1 MSSSSQ
7 CHFSLTPSGSRPF
20 YPGRHHRSTAAWR
33 PVQFLRKRLSW
44 QWLWSGESPYYSN
57 ETIYHP
63 LSVET
68 EGCFRPNLANEMY
81 FFSRPVITLC
91 RLLLQWWAGV
101 KLISN
106 NRLIPATVARNRSPY
121 VWKLLIRLF
130 VVSSR
135 RLTMFHTS
143 QASLATRRV
152 EMTLRTAETWTASI
166 NDHGR
171 VLINEP
177 VWKRWPSGP
186 KPQRDTER
194 ELCWEGDG

>member
-1 MSSSSQ
+1 MPIAW
-7 CHFSLTPSGSRPF
+7 CHIVISLSLLLALGLFTQVDITVGICA
-20 YPGRHHRSTAAWR
+20 AAWR

-81 FFSRPVITLC
+81 FFSQPVIILC

-101 KLISN
+101 NLISN
-106 NRLIPATVARNRSPY
+106 NRLIPATVARNRSQY

-130 VVSSR
+130 PSQRCR
-135 RLTMFHTS
+135 REGWRCFIH
-143 QASLATRRV
+143 
-152 EMTLRTAETWTASI
+152 
-166 NDHGR
+166 H
-171 VLINEP
+171 
-177 VWKRWPSGP
+177 KRH
-186 KPQRDTER
+186 
-194 ELCWEGDG
+194 

>member
-1 MSSSSQ
+1 MPVAR
-7 CHFSLTPSGSRPF
+7 CHSVISLSLPLALGLFTQVDTTEGIC
-20 YPGRHHRSTAAWR
+20 TAAWR
-33 PVQFLRKRLSW
+33 PVQFLRKRLPW

-101 KLISN
+101 NLISN
-106 NRLIPATVARNRSPY
+106 NRLIPATVARNRSQY

-130 VVSSR
+130 PSQRCR
-135 RLTMFHTS
+135 RG
-143 QASLATRRV
+143 
-152 EMTLRTAETWTASI
+152 
-166 NDHGR
+166 GR
-171 VLINEP
+171 QCFIHH
-177 VWKRWPSGP
+177 KRH
-186 KPQRDTER
+186 
-194 ELCWEGDG
+194 